1 MYDMWVYNYIPTLD
15 YKVIVWY
22 ISYFIPQSILFFFFF
37 FLVGFSNKFSM
48 LTLDQFIF
56 KKILF
61 LVYKFYI
68 LRTIVNACLGIIE
81 TLQVSHVKIL
91 FE

>member
-1 MYDMWVYNYIPTLD
+1 
-15 YKVIVWY
+15 
-22 ISYFIPQSILFFFFF
+22 
-37 FLVGFSNKFSM
+37 M